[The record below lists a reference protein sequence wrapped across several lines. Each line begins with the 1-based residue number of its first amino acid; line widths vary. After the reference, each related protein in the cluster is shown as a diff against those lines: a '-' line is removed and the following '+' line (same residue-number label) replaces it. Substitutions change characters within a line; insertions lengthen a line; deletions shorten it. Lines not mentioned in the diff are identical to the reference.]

1 MHSRMTQDIRFYA
14 HSPRID
20 FVTWVDWREHQ
31 YLLKAGFPADVHT
44 DEAAF
49 DIQFGNVVRK
59 THTNTSWDRARFESC
74 GHKWMDVSEGG
85 YGVSLLNDCKYG
97 HSVRGGRLELTLI
110 KSGIEPN
117 PDTDNE
123 EHVFTYSL
131 YPHQGTWKEAD
142 TQKEAADLNQPLLAV
157 NGGVPGK
164 TYSFAGVE
172 GDSVVLETVK
182 RSEDGSGVILRL
194 YESRNQ
200 RVNAKVNLFCTPAK
214 VMECSLLEE
223 PDDGSCGVRMEQNG
237 FAFTIRPYE
246 IKTFKVVF

>member
-1 MHSRMTQDIRFYA
+1 MIFQRYLSYC
-14 HSPRID
+14 PID
-20 FVTWVDWREHQ
+20 FVTWVNWREHQ

-142 TQKEAADLNQPLLAV
+142 TQKEAADLNQPLIAV

-200 RVNAKVNLFCTPAK
+200 RVNAKVTLFCTPAK